1 MKWRGFCKRVLA
13 LVLAVVM
20 VLGIVPVT
28 SLKVQAK
35 AWDPNKAN
43 ENLEI
48 RFWEDQQPG
57 IRFYINAGARYI
69 LERVKEPNVGTNNGE
84 WSVMD
89 VLRGMYIG
97 ADYMNYIEEGYFTDY
112 LKRVEQYVID
122 KNGKLHFAKSTE
134 WSRVILALSALGYD
148 ITNVAGYNFIDKLS
162 SSYKFSYLQGINGP
176 IWEVIA
182 MNTGGYSF
190 IKNPVDAESGDVN
203 NYGRMLEFILRNE
216 IVQKD
221 GTKGGFAL
229 KGDIPDPD
237 ITGMALQALAPYY
250 LDQAKYV
257 QTGSS
262 VSYNEFQKVVE
273 RGILELSK
281 LQAANGAFKGWG
293 NVNSES
299 TVQAIVAL
307 TALNIDP
314 KSSYVELPN
323 IGKSCSFIQKGM
335 VQDGVNT
342 NNMIDALLTF
352 WASRSGASPGSG
364 GFKHVTAGDDGGSGS
379 GNVVNGMATD
389 QAVYGLI
396 AYDRFLNGE
405 NSLYDM
411 TDMTDGSYQE
421 MAPAS
426 FSVIFDGNGH
436 AENFVEEHSP
446 YAEVKMPVVTAADG
460 EELIGWNTKKDGTG
474 SFYQP
479 GELLSMPE
487 QDIMLYAQY
496 GKNKYS
502 INVNLNEGSLAPGV
516 LIPSIYTPY
525 TDTIVLPTAEQITK
539 NGCTFKGW
547 YKNSSF
553 TGTPITEIP
562 KGSYGDMTLHAKWI
576 VDYLSGLNEFIGIV
590 NKLNVEAITISDRSN
605 ILRAR
610 EIYDGLYAV
619 QQAAVGEVYYRKL
632 LRAEEKLAA
641 LEASMEESKI
651 VIELINNLG
660 NEIALKD
667 AKAISEARAAYD
679 ALSEEE
685 QEMITN
691 YSKLIDLEAKLAV
704 LIENDNRVKEVEKLI
719 SSIGNVSIE
728 SQEAIEQA
736 REAYNN
742 LNEEQKVLVNERTLR
757 QLETAEE
764 TLSVLKESAAR
775 IALVQEKIQAIPNLE
790 DLNLEDNS
798 FQLISEAHAAYLMLS
813 EEEKSQLQEGIL
825 DRLISSEQ
833 ILYDMAQE
841 FGSED
846 DFKAATEVVN
856 QIAELGGS
864 ASLDSEADI
873 LAARSSYEAL
883 TSNVQKVL
891 VENYY
896 TLVRIEMDLAVL
908 KNDKAL
914 AEEMMARIAGIGEVT
929 LNKESELVSIRRDF
943 GRMTADQKKLVENY
957 QVLVQ
962 AEMALSNMKYNY
974 KKAQEVLDKISAIGT
989 VSMGSKDAI
998 LLARAAYDNLREEQL
1013 AYISQ
1018 QEYQVLTDA
1027 EKEYER
1033 ILSLQ
1038 LKGIGL
1044 NRYQLTV
1051 DVGSSVNLQ
1060 VSYNPVN
1067 TINDKTVKWSSS
1079 NNKVVTVQNGQ
1090 IKGISNGEAAITASV
1105 GKFSVLCRVV
1115 VQSPLKGLTMNQT
1128 NIALVKG
1135 QSSLL
1140 SIGYVPENTTSDR
1153 NAVWSS
1159 SNNKVAAVSGGRVTA
1174 QGAGT
1179 AVITAKVGN
1188 FTTRCNI
1195 TVSNYSLTYVLAGGS
1210 NHSGNPSVYNGN
1222 ASISLRSPKKA
1233 GYLFKGWYTD
1243 RKFKKQIK
1251 KIQKGKGSNY
1261 TLYAKWEKVKKPSKP
1276 AIKSVSNS
1284 NAKKL
1289 KVVIKKKVKYAQ
1301 GYQVQYALDK
1311 RFRKSMKTVTTKST
1325 SKTLTKLKKKKTY
1338 YVRVRAYRKD
1348 SVGNYIYG
1356 SYSST
1361 KKIKITK

>member
-89 VLRGMYIG
+89 LLRGMYIG

-122 KNGKLHFAKSTE
+122 RDGDLHFAKSTE

-148 ITNVAGYNFIDKLS
+148 ITNVGGYNFIDKLS
-162 SSYKFSYLQGINGP
+162 SSHEFSYLQGINGP

-182 MNTGGYSF
+182 MNTGEYSF
-190 IKNPVDAESGDVN
+190 VKDPANAEPGDIN
-203 NYGRMLEFILRNE
+203 NYGRMLEFILKLE
-216 IVQKD
+216 LQHKD
-221 GTKGGFAL
+221 GSKGGFAL
-229 KGDIPDPD
+229 TGNVPDPD

-250 LDQAKYV
+250 LDQSKYEK
-257 QTGSS
+257 TGAA
-262 VSYNEFQKVVE
+262 VSYIEFKKVVE

-293 NVNSES
+293 NVNAES

-307 TALNIDP
+307 TALGIDP
-314 KSSYVELPN
+314 KSSNVELPN

-364 GFKHVTAGDDGGSGS
+364 GFKHVTAGDDGGSGA
-379 GNVVNGMATD
+379 GTVVNGMATD

-396 AYDRFLNGE
+396 AYDRFLNSE

-411 TDMTDGSYQE
+411 TDMIDGSYQE

-426 FSVIFDGNGH
+426 FTVNFDGNGH

-446 YAEVKMPVVTAADG
+446 YAEVKMPVVSVIGG
-460 EELIGWNTKKDGTG
+460 EELIGWNTKQDGTG

-487 QDIMLYAQY
+487 QDITLYAQY

-502 INVNLNEGSLAPGV
+502 IKAVLDEGTLAPGIA
-516 LIPSIYTPY
+516 IPNIYTPY
-525 TDTIVLPTAEQITK
+525 TETIILPTAEQITK
-539 NGCTFKGW
+539 NGCIFKGW
-547 YKNSSF
+547 YKNPSF
-553 TGTPITEIP
+553 TGTPITEIT
-562 KGSYGDMTLHAKWI
+562 KGSYGDMTLYAKWI
-576 VDYLSGLNEFIGIV
+576 VDYVSGLNEFFAII
-590 NKLNVEAITISDRSN
+590 NKLNVQAITISDRSK

-619 QQAAVGEVYYRKL
+619 QQAVVDDKYYRKL

-641 LEASMEESKI
+641 LEASMEESKK

-660 NEIALKD
+660 NEITLQD
-667 AKAISEARAAYD
+667 AKAILESRAAYN

-691 YSKLIDLEAKLAV
+691 YSKLIDAEAKLAV
-704 LIENDNRVKEVEKLI
+704 LIENDNRVIEVEKLI
-719 SSIGNVSIE
+719 NSIGDVSIE
-728 SQEAIEQA
+728 SQESIEQA

-742 LNEEQKVLVNERTLR
+742 LNEEQKALVKERTLR

-764 TLSVLKESAAR
+764 TLTVLKESAAR
-775 IALVQEKIQAIPNLE
+775 IAMVQEKILAIPNLE
-790 DLNLEDNS
+790 ELSLEDDS
-798 FQLISEAHAAYLMLS
+798 FQRITEAHAAYLTLS
-813 EEEKSQLQEGIL
+813 GEENSQLEEGIL
-825 DRLISSEQ
+825 DRLIWSEQ
-833 ILYDMAQE
+833 ILYDMAQKS
-841 FGSED
+841 GSEE
-846 DFKAATEVVN
+846 DFKAANEVVN
-856 QIAELGGS
+856 QITGLGGS
-864 ASLDSEADI
+864 ASLESEADI
-873 LAARSSYEAL
+873 LAARASYEAL
-883 TSNVQKVL
+883 TGNVQKVL

-896 TLVRIEMDLAVL
+896 SLVRIEMDLAIL

-914 AEEMMARIAGIGEVT
+914 AAEMMVRIAEIGEVT
-929 LNKESELVSIRRDF
+929 LEKESELVSIRRDF
-943 GRMTADQKKLVENY
+943 GRMTANQKRQVENY
-957 QVLVQ
+957 QVLVD
-962 AEMALSNMKYNY
+962 AEMALSNMKYNS
-974 KKAQEVLDKISAIGT
+974 KKAKEVLEKITAIGT

-998 LLARAAYDNLREEQL
+998 LAARAAYDNLKEEQL

-1018 QEYQVLTDA
+1018 QEYQILTDA

-1038 LKGIGL
+1038 LKSIGL
-1044 NRYQLTV
+1044 NSYQLIV
-1051 DVGSSVNLQ
+1051 DVGSSANLQ

-1079 NNKVVTVQNGQ
+1079 NEKVVTVQNGQ
-1090 IKGISNGEAAITASV
+1090 IRGISNGEAAITASV

-1115 VQSPLKGLTMNQT
+1115 VQSPLKGLTISQT

-1153 NAVWSS
+1153 NAAWSS
-1159 SNNKVAAVSGGRVTA
+1159 SNSKVATVSGGRVTA

-1188 FTTRCNI
+1188 FIIKCNI
-1195 TVSNYSLTYVLAGGS
+1195 SVSNYSLTYVLAGGS
-1210 NHSGNPSVYNGN
+1210 NHSGNPPIYNGN
-1222 ASISLRSPKKA
+1222 TSVKLKSPKKA

-1261 TLYAKWEKVKKPSKP
+1261 TLYAKWGKVKKPAKP
-1276 AIKSVSNS
+1276 VIKSISNS
-1284 NAKKL
+1284 STKKM
-1289 KVVIKKKVKYAQ
+1289 KVILKKKVKYTQ
-1301 GYQVQYALDK
+1301 GYQIQYALDK
-1311 RFRKSMKTVTTKST
+1311 RFRKNMKTVTTKST
-1325 SKTLTKLKKKKTY
+1325 SKTIKKLKKKKTY

-1348 SVGNYIYG
+1348 SMGNYIYG
-1356 SYSST
+1356 SYSSS
-1361 KKIKITK
+1361 KKLKIKK

>member
-1 MKWRGFCKRVLA
+1 MKWNAFCKRALA
-13 LVLAVVM
+13 LILAVVL

-28 SLKVQAK
+28 YLKVQAK

-69 LERVKEPNVGTNNGE
+69 LERVKEPSVGTNNGE

-89 VLRGMYIG
+89 LLRGMYIG
-97 ADYMNYIEEGYFTDY
+97 ADYMNYIGDGYFSDY
-112 LKRVEQYVID
+112 IKRVEQYVID

-134 WSRVILALSALGYD
+134 WSRLILALSALGYD
-148 ITNVAGYNFIDKLS
+148 ITNVGGYDFIDELS
-162 SSYKFSYLQGINGP
+162 SSYQFSYLQGLNGP

-182 MNTGGYSF
+182 MNTGQYSF
-190 IKNPVDAESGDVN
+190 IKNPVHAEAGDVN
-203 NYGRMLEFILRNE
+203 NYGRMLEFIIKSELQ
-216 IVQKD
+216 QKD
-221 GTKGGFAL
+221 GSKGGFAL
-229 KGDIPDPD
+229 NGNVPDPD
-237 ITGMALQALAPYY
+237 MTGMALQALAPYY
-250 LDQAKYV
+250 LDQAKYEK
-257 QTGSS
+257 TGAA
-262 VSYNEFQKVVE
+262 VSYTEFKKVVE
-273 RGILELSK
+273 RGIFELSK

-293 NVNSES
+293 NVNAES
-299 TVQAIVAL
+299 TVQVIVAL
-307 TALNIDP
+307 TALGIDP
-314 KSSYVELPN
+314 KSSDVELPN

-335 VQDGVNT
+335 IQDGVYT

-364 GFKHVTAGDDGGSGS
+364 GFKHVTAGDDGGG
-379 GNVVNGMATD
+379 GAGTVVNGMATD

-396 AYDRFLNGE
+396 AYDRFINGE

-411 TDMTDGSYQE
+411 TDMIDGSYQE

-426 FSVIFDGNGH
+426 YTVNFDGNDH
-436 AENFVEEHSP
+436 AENLVEEHSP
-446 YAEVKMPVVTAADG
+446 YAEVKMPVVSVTGD
-460 EELIGWNTKKDGTG
+460 EELIGWNTKQDGTG

-479 GELLSMPE
+479 GEILSMPE
-487 QDIMLYAQY
+487 QDITLYAQY
-496 GKNKYS
+496 GKNKYT
-502 INVNLNEGSLAPGV
+502 IKTVLNEGTLAPGIV
-516 LIPSIYTPY
+516 IPNIYTPY
-525 TDTIVLPTAEQITK
+525 TETIILPTAEQILK
-539 NGCTFKGW
+539 NGCVFKGW
-547 YKNSSF
+547 YRNSSF
-553 TGTPITEIP
+553 TGSPVTEIT
-562 KGSYGDMTLHAKWI
+562 KGSYGDMTLYAKWI
-576 VDYLSGLNEFIGIV
+576 VDYVSGLNEFFAIV
-590 NKLNVEAITISDRSN
+590 NKLNVQAITISDRSK

-619 QQAAVGEVYYRKL
+619 QQAVVDDKYYQKL
-632 LRAEEKLAA
+632 LRAEEKLAS

-660 NEIALKD
+660 NEISLQD

-685 QEMITN
+685 KEMITN
-691 YSKLIDLEAKLAV
+691 YGKLIDIEAKLAELV
-704 LIENDNRVKEVEKLI
+704 ENDNRVKEVEKLI
-719 SSIGNVSIE
+719 NSIGNVSME
-728 SQEAIEQA
+728 SQESIEQA

-742 LNEEQKVLVNERTLR
+742 LNEEQKALVNERTLR

-775 IALVQEKIQAIPNLE
+775 IALVQEKILAIPNIDELSLE
-790 DLNLEDNS
+790 DDS
-798 FQLISEAHAAYLMLS
+798 FQRVIEAHAAYLTLT
-813 EEEKSQLQEGIL
+813 EEEILQLEEGIL
-825 DRLISSEQ
+825 DRLIWSEQ

-841 FGSED
+841 SGSEK
-846 DFKAATEVVN
+846 DFKAANEVIN
-856 QIAELGGS
+856 QITGLGGT
-864 ASLDSEADI
+864 ASLEAEAHI
-873 LAARSSYEAL
+873 LAARASYEAL
-883 TSNVQKVL
+883 TGNVQKVL

-896 TLVRIEMDLAVL
+896 TLVRLEMDLATI

-914 AEEMMARIAGIGEVT
+914 AAEMMVRIDAIGEVT
-929 LNKESELVSIRRDF
+929 LEKESELVSIRRDF
-943 GRMTADQKKLVENY
+943 GRMTANQKKQVENY

-962 AEMALSNMKYNY
+962 AEMVLSNMKYNS
-974 KKAQEVLDKISAIGT
+974 KRAKEVLEKITAIGT
-989 VSMGSKDAI
+989 VSIGSKDAI
-998 LLARAAYDNLREEQL
+998 LAARAAYDNLKVEQL

-1018 QEYQVLTDA
+1018 QEYQILTDA

-1044 NRYQLTV
+1044 NSYQLTV
-1051 DVGSSVNLQ
+1051 DVGNSANLQ

-1079 NNKVVTVQNGQ
+1079 NNKVVSVQNGQ
-1090 IKGISNGEAAITASV
+1090 IRGISNGEAAITASV
-1105 GKFSVLCRVV
+1105 GKFSVMCRVV
-1115 VQSPLKGLTMNQT
+1115 VQSPLKGLTINQT

-1140 SIGYVPENTTSDR
+1140 SIGYIPENTTSDR
-1153 NAVWSS
+1153 NVVWSS
-1159 SNNKVAAVSGGRVTA
+1159 SNHKVATVTGGRVTA

-1188 FTTRCNI
+1188 YTIKCN
-1195 TVSNYSLTYVLAGGS
+1195 VSVANYSLTYVLAGGS
-1210 NHSGNPSVYNGN
+1210 NHSGNPAVYNGTGAVTLN
-1222 ASISLRSPKKA
+1222 SPKKA

-1261 TLYAKWEKVKKPSKP
+1261 TLYAKWEKVKKPAKP
-1276 AIKSVSNS
+1276 VIKSISNS
-1284 NAKKL
+1284 GAKKL
-1289 KVVIKKKVKYAQ
+1289 KIVLKKKVKYAQ
-1301 GYQVQYALDK
+1301 GYEIQYALDK
-1311 RFRKSMKTVTTKST
+1311 RFRKSVKTATMKST
-1325 SKTLTKLKKKKTY
+1325 SKTLKKLKKKKTY

-1348 SVGNYIYG
+1348 SMGKNIYG
-1356 SYSST
+1356 SYSLT
-1361 KKIKITK
+1361 KKLKIKK

>member
-57 IRFYINAGARYI
+57 VRFYINAGARYI
-69 LERVKEPNVGTNNGE
+69 LEHVKEPSVGTNNGE

-89 VLRGMYIG
+89 LLRGMYIG
-97 ADYMNYIEEGYFTDY
+97 ADYMNYIEDGYFNDY

-122 KNGKLHFAKSTE
+122 RDGVLHFAKSTE

-148 ITNVAGYNFIDKLS
+148 ITDVGGYNFIDKFS
-162 SSYKFSYLQGINGP
+162 SSYQFSYLQGLNGP

-182 MNTGGYSF
+182 MNTGEYSF
-190 IKNPVDAESGDVN
+190 IKNPIGAEPGDVN
-203 NYGRMLEFILRNE
+203 NYGRLLEFILKLE
-216 IVQKD
+216 LQHKD
-221 GTKGGFAL
+221 GSKGGFAL
-229 KGDIPDPD
+229 TGNVPDPD
-237 ITGMALQALAPYY
+237 MTGMALQALAPYY
-250 LDQAKYV
+250 LDQAKYEK
-257 QTGSS
+257 TGSA
-262 VSYNEFQKVVE
+262 VSYMEFKKVVE
-273 RGILELSK
+273 RGIFELSK

-293 NVNSES
+293 NVNAES
-299 TVQAIVAL
+299 TVQVIVAL
-307 TALNIDP
+307 TALGIDP
-314 KSSYVELPN
+314 KSSDVELPN

-335 VQDGVNT
+335 VQDGVYT

-364 GFKHVTAGDDGGSGS
+364 GFKHVTAGDDGGGGS
-379 GNVVNGMATD
+379 GTVVNGMATD

-396 AYDRFLNGE
+396 AYDRFKNGE

-411 TDMTDGSYQE
+411 TDMIDGSYQE

-426 FSVIFDGNGH
+426 FTVNFDGNDH

-446 YAEVKMPVVTAADG
+446 YAEVKMPVVSVTGD
-460 EELIGWNTKKDGTG
+460 EELIGWNTKQDGTG

-479 GELLSMPE
+479 GEILSMPE
-487 QDIMLYAQY
+487 QDITLYAQY
-496 GKNKYS
+496 GKNKYT
-502 INVNLNEGSLAPGV
+502 IKVVLNEGTLAPGIV
-516 LIPSIYTPY
+516 IPNIYTPY
-525 TDTIVLPTAEQITK
+525 TETIILPTAEQITK
-539 NGCTFKGW
+539 NGCIFKGW
-547 YKNSSF
+547 YKNPSF
-553 TGTPITEIP
+553 TGTPITEIT
-562 KGSYGDMTLHAKWI
+562 KGSYGDMTLYAKWI
-576 VDYLSGLNEFIGIV
+576 VDYVSGLNEFFAII
-590 NKLNVEAITISDRSN
+590 NKLNVQAITISDRSK

-619 QQAAVGEVYYRKL
+619 QQAVIDSKYYRKL

-660 NEIALKD
+660 NEITLQD
-667 AKAISEARAAYD
+667 VKAISEARAAYD

-691 YSKLIDLEAKLAV
+691 YSKLIDLEAKLDV

-719 SSIGNVSIE
+719 NSIGDVSIA
-728 SQEAIEQA
+728 SQEFIEQA

-742 LNEEQKVLVNERTLR
+742 LNEEQKALVNERTLR

-775 IALVQEKIQAIPNLE
+775 IALVQEKILAIPDLQELSLE
-790 DLNLEDNS
+790 DDS
-798 FQLISEAHAAYLMLS
+798 FQLITEAHAAYLTLS
-813 EEEKSQLQEGIL
+813 GEENSQLEENIL
-825 DRLISSEQ
+825 DRLVLSEQ
-833 ILYDMAQE
+833 ILYDMAQKS
-841 FGSED
+841 GSEE
-846 DFKAATEVVN
+846 DFKAANEVVN
-856 QIAELGGS
+856 QITSLGGV
-864 ASLDSEADI
+864 ASLESESNI
-873 LAARSSYEAL
+873 LGARASYEAL
-883 TSNVQKVL
+883 TGNVRKVL

-896 TLVRIEMDLAVL
+896 SLVRIEMDLSTL

-914 AEEMMARIAGIGEVT
+914 AAEMMVRIAAIGEVT
-929 LNKESELVSIRRDF
+929 FEKESELVSIRRDF
-943 GRMTADQKKLVENY
+943 GRMTANQKKQVENY
-957 QVLVQ
+957 QVLVD
-962 AEMALSNMKYNY
+962 AEMVLSNMKYNN
-974 KKAQEVLDKISAIGT
+974 KKAKEVLEKITAIGT

-998 LLARAAYDNLREEQL
+998 LAARAAYDNLKEEQL

-1018 QEYQVLTDA
+1018 QEYQILTDA
-1027 EKEYER
+1027 EKEYDR
-1033 ILSLQ
+1033 IFSLQ
-1038 LKGIGL
+1038 LKSIGL
-1044 NRYQLTV
+1044 NSYQITV
-1051 DVGSSVNLQ
+1051 DVGSSANLQ

-1090 IKGISNGEAAITASV
+1090 IRGIRNGEAAITASV
-1105 GKFSVLCRVV
+1105 GKFSVMCRVV
-1115 VQSPLKGLTMNQT
+1115 VQSPLKGLTINQT

-1135 QSSLL
+1135 QNSLL
-1140 SIGYVPENTTSDR
+1140 SIGYVPENTTSER

-1159 SNNKVAAVSGGRVTA
+1159 SNHKVATVSGGRVTA

-1179 AVITAKVGN
+1179 AVISAKVGN
-1188 FTTRCNI
+1188 FTIRCNVS
-1195 TVSNYSLTYVLAGGS
+1195 VSNYSLTYVLAGGS
-1210 NHSGNPSVYNGN
+1210 NHSGNPVVYNGTS
-1222 ASISLRSPKKA
+1222 AITLKSPQKA

-1251 KIQKGKGSNY
+1251 KIQKGNGSNY
-1261 TLYAKWEKVKKPSKP
+1261 TLYAKWEKVKKPAKP
-1276 AIKSVSNS
+1276 VIKSISNS
-1284 NAKKL
+1284 GAKKL
-1289 KVVIKKKVKYAQ
+1289 KVVLKKKVKYAQ
-1301 GYQVQYALDK
+1301 GYEIQYALDK
-1311 RFRKSMKTVTTKST
+1311 RFRKSLKTVTTKST
-1325 SKTLTKLKKKKTY
+1325 SKTLKKLKKKKTY

-1348 SVGNYIYG
+1348 SMGKYIYS
-1356 SYSST
+1356 SYSLT
-1361 KKIKITK
+1361 KKLKIKK

>member
-69 LERVKEPNVGTNNGE
+69 LERVKEPNVGTSNGE

-89 VLRGMYIG
+89 LLRGMYIG

-122 KNGKLHFAKSTE
+122 RDGDLHFAKSTE

-148 ITNVAGYNFIDKLS
+148 ITNVGGYNFIDKLS
-162 SSYKFSYLQGINGP
+162 SSHEFSYLQGINGP

-182 MNTGGYSF
+182 MNTGEYSF
-190 IKNPVDAESGDVN
+190 VKDPANAEPGDIN
-203 NYGRMLEFILRNE
+203 NYGRMLEFILKLE
-216 IVQKD
+216 LQHKD
-221 GTKGGFAL
+221 GSKGGFAL
-229 KGDIPDPD
+229 TGNVPDPD
-237 ITGMALQALAPYY
+237 ITGMALQALGPYY
-250 LDQAKYV
+250 LDQSKYEK
-257 QTGSS
+257 TGAA
-262 VSYNEFQKVVE
+262 VSYIEFKKVVE

-293 NVNSES
+293 NVNAES

-307 TALNIDP
+307 TALGIDP
-314 KSSYVELPN
+314 KSSNVELPN

-335 VQDGVNT
+335 VQDGVHT
-342 NNMIDALLTF
+342 NNMIDSLLTF

-364 GFKHVTAGDDGGSGS
+364 GFKHVTAGDDGGSGA
-379 GNVVNGMATD
+379 GTVVNGMATD

-396 AYDRFLNGE
+396 AYDRFLNSE

-411 TDMTDGSYQE
+411 TDMIDGSYQE

-426 FSVIFDGNGH
+426 FTVNFDGNGH

-446 YAEVKMPVVTAADG
+446 YAEVKMPVVSVIGG
-460 EELIGWNTKKDGTG
+460 EELIGWNTKQDGTG

-487 QDIMLYAQY
+487 QDITLYAQY

-502 INVNLNEGSLAPGV
+502 IKAVLDEGTLAPGIA
-516 LIPSIYTPY
+516 IPNIYTPY
-525 TDTIVLPTAEQITK
+525 TETIILPTAEQITK
-539 NGCTFKGW
+539 NGCIFKGW
-547 YKNSSF
+547 YKNPSF
-553 TGTPITEIP
+553 TGTPITEIT
-562 KGSYGDMTLHAKWI
+562 KGSYGDMTLYAKWI
-576 VDYLSGLNEFIGIV
+576 VDYVSGLNEFFAII
-590 NKLNVEAITISDRSN
+590 NKLNVQAITISDRSK

-619 QQAAVGEVYYRKL
+619 QQAVVDDKYYRKL

-641 LEASMEESKI
+641 LEESMEESKK

-660 NEIALKD
+660 NEITLQD
-667 AKAISEARAAYD
+667 AKAILESRAAYN

-691 YSKLIDLEAKLAV
+691 YSKLIDAEAKLAV
-704 LIENDNRVKEVEKLI
+704 LIENDNRVIEVEKLI
-719 SSIGNVSIE
+719 NSIGDVSIE
-728 SQEAIEQA
+728 SQESIEQA

-742 LNEEQKVLVNERTLR
+742 LNEEQKALVKERTLR

-764 TLSVLKESAAR
+764 TLTVLKESAAR
-775 IALVQEKIQAIPNLE
+775 IAMVQEKILAIPNLE
-790 DLNLEDNS
+790 ELSLEDDS
-798 FQLISEAHAAYLMLS
+798 FQRITEAHAAYLTLS
-813 EEEKSQLQEGIL
+813 GEENSQLEEGIL
-825 DRLISSEQ
+825 DRLIWSEQ
-833 ILYDMAQE
+833 ILYDMAQKS
-841 FGSED
+841 GSEE
-846 DFKAATEVVN
+846 DFKAANEVVN
-856 QIAELGGS
+856 QITGLGGS
-864 ASLDSEADI
+864 ASLESEADI
-873 LAARSSYEAL
+873 LAARASYEAL
-883 TSNVQKVL
+883 TGHVQKVL

-896 TLVRIEMDLAVL
+896 SLVRIEMDLAIL

-914 AEEMMARIAGIGEVT
+914 AAELMVRIAEIGEVT
-929 LNKESELVSIRRDF
+929 LEKESELVLIRRDF
-943 GRMTADQKKLVENY
+943 GRMTANQKRQVENY
-957 QVLVQ
+957 QVLVD
-962 AEMALSNMKYNY
+962 AEMALSNMKYNS
-974 KKAQEVLDKISAIGT
+974 KKAKEVLEKITAIGT

-998 LLARAAYDNLREEQL
+998 LAARAAYDNLKEEQL

-1018 QEYQVLTDA
+1018 LEYQILTDA

-1038 LKGIGL
+1038 LKSIGL
-1044 NRYQLTV
+1044 NSYQLIV
-1051 DVGSSVNLQ
+1051 DVGSSANLR

-1079 NNKVVTVQNGQ
+1079 NEKVVTVQNGQ
-1090 IKGISNGEAAITASV
+1090 IRGISNGEAAITASV

-1115 VQSPLKGLTMNQT
+1115 VQSPLKGLTISQS

-1153 NAVWSS
+1153 NAAWSS
-1159 SNNKVAAVSGGRVTA
+1159 SNSKVATVSGGRVTA

-1179 AVITAKVGN
+1179 AVITAKVGT
-1188 FTTRCNI
+1188 FIIKCNLS
-1195 TVSNYSLTYVLAGGS
+1195 VSNYSLTYVLAGGS
-1210 NHSGNPSVYNGN
+1210 NHSGNPPVYNGN
-1222 ASISLRSPKKA
+1222 TSVKLKSPKKA

-1261 TLYAKWEKVKKPSKP
+1261 TLYAKWEKVKKPAKP
-1276 AIKSVSNS
+1276 VIKSISNS
-1284 NAKKL
+1284 STKKM
-1289 KVVIKKKVKYAQ
+1289 KVILKKKVKYAQ
-1301 GYQVQYALDK
+1301 GYQIQYALDK
-1311 RFRKSMKTVTTKST
+1311 RFRKNMKTVTTKST
-1325 SKTLTKLKKKKTY
+1325 SKTIKKLKKKKTY

-1348 SVGNYIYG
+1348 SMGNYIYG
-1356 SYSST
+1356 SYSSS
-1361 KKIKITK
+1361 KKLKIKK